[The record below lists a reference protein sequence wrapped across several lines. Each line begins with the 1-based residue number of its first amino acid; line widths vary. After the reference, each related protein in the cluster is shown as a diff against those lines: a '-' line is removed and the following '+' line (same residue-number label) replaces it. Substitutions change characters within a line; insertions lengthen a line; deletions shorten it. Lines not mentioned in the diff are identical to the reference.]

1 MPTPPKALEHM
12 SKNLTEEERKLR
24 EQAEEGV
31 IPDRGRESWL
41 ELSLIHI

>member
-31 IPDRGRESWL
+31 IPDRGRKTARPL
-41 ELSLIHI
+41 V

>member
-12 SKNLTEEERKLR
+12 SKNLTGEERQLR

-31 IPDRGRESWL
+31 IPCLLYTSDAADE
-41 ELSLIHI
+41 